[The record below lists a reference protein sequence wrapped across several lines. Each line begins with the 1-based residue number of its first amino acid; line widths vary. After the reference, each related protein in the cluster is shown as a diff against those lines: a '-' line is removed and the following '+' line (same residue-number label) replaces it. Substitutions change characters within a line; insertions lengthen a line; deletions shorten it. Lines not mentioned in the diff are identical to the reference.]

1 MGSRPMILNPCHPE
15 VTEAVASHLDDG
27 TTLMANNP
35 IALEL
40 AEEIINAVTCA
51 EQVRFLSSGP
61 EADMYAIRLAR
72 AYTGKDRIIKF
83 EGGYHGMGSEAQM
96 NLTPTKFA
104 NFPQSVSDSAGIRE
118 SIRRDTLVAPFNDA
132 SFLKILLDEYEG
144 EIAAVF
150 MEPFQKT
157 IPPEEGFL
165 NSARTLCNKHDV
177 LLIFDEIA
185 TDFRFAHGDVQEV
198 YGVVPDICTLGKIIG
213 GRFPLAAITGKKDIM
228 NHFDKSIIGSGK
240 WLMMST
246 LPGNTIACI
255 AGLKNLEILQR
266 KGSYNLFYS
275 DDEKIMDINRK
286 SLDLS
291 GVPYQVVGH
300 PTLFDIVFSDKM
312 VKNYRD
318 VFLSNSSINQ
328 TFDNEL
334 REYGSFK
341 TPTKLLPSLVLT
353 EEDFELAEEA
363 VGQATKAIISA
374 H

>member
-1 MGSRPMILNPCHPE
+1 
-15 VTEAVASHLDDG
+15 
-27 TTLMANNP
+27 
-35 IALEL
+35 
-40 AEEIINAVTCA
+40 
-51 EQVRFLSSGP
+51 
-61 EADMYAIRLAR
+61 
-72 AYTGKDRIIKF
+72 
-83 EGGYHGMGSEAQM
+83 
-96 NLTPTKFA
+96 
-104 NFPQSVSDSAGIRE
+104 
-118 SIRRDTLVAPFNDA
+118 
-132 SFLKILLDEYEG
+132 
-144 EIAAVF
+144 
-150 MEPFQKT
+150 
-157 IPPEEGFL
+157 
-165 NSARTLCNKHDV
+165 
-177 LLIFDEIA
+177 
-185 TDFRFAHGDVQEV
+185 
-198 YGVVPDICTLGKIIG
+198 LGKIIG
-213 GRFPLAAITGKKDIM
+213 GRFPLAAITGKKDIID
-228 NHFDKSIIGSGK
+228 HFDKSIIGSGK

-255 AGLKNLEILQR
+255 AGLKNLGILQR

-275 DDEKIMDINRK
+275 DGKKIMDINRK

-300 PTLFDIVFSDKM
+300 PTLFEIVFSDKM

-353 EEDFELAEEA
+353 EEDFELAKEA